1 MTAYVVIIRQQTT
14 DPSKFE
20 KYFELAPR
28 APADG
33 VKFVAKNS
41 EFEVLEGP
49 DAETVVILSF
59 PDMAAARRWYRS
71 DEYQA
76 AVVHRLQGADYV
88 TVLVDGEVNV
98 VPGYPGTN

>member
-1 MTAYVVIIRQQTT
+1 MTAYVVIIRQRTV
-14 DPSKFE
+14 DPSKFAR
-20 KYFELAPR
+20 YFELAPL

-49 DAETVVILSF
+49 AAETVVVLSF
-59 PDMAAARRWYRS
+59 PDMAAARKWYRS

-76 AVVHRLQGADYV
+76 AVAHRLQGAEYV
-88 TVLVDGEVNV
+88 TVLVDGKVNV
-98 VPGYPGTN
+98 QPGYPGT

>member
-1 MTAYVVIIRQQTT
+1 MTAYVVIIRQKTH

-20 KYFELAPR
+20 EYFRLAPL

-41 EFEVLEGP
+41 EFEVFEGP
-49 DAETVVILSF
+49 ESEAVVILSF
-59 PDMAAARRWYRS
+59 PDMAAARQWYRS

-98 VPGYPGTN
+98 APGYPGT